1 MEVVMGL
8 FDDAVP
14 GGSIAKPLMIAL
26 GALVV
31 GKMLSG
37 NSAPAQP
44 AAPPYNPMPQPP
56 QGGGFFGGLAGGGL
70 AGGLGGLLE
79 QLNQAGHGEVANS
92 WVGPGQNA
100 PIQPGQLGS
109 ALGQTTVSDL
119 ARASG
124 MSEQDLL
131 AQLSRVLPGVVDR
144 LTPDGRV
151 PSQPEIMSRW
161 NQG

>member
-1 MEVVMGL
+1 MGL

-31 GKMLSG
+31 GKMMSG
-37 NSAPAQP
+37 SSAPAQP
-44 AAPPYNPMPQPP
+44 SAPPQAMPPQPAS
-56 QGGGFFGGLAGGGL
+56 GGGFLGGLAGGGL
-70 AGGLGGLLE
+70 AGGLAGGLGGLLA
-79 QLNQAGHGEVANS
+79 QLANAGHGETANS

-119 ARASG
+119 ARSAG

-131 AQLSRVLPGVVDR
+131 AQLSRVLPGVVDK

-151 PSQPEIMSRW
+151 PSQPEIVSRW